1 MLHTRLAALLCCLL
15 VCPFVIFVPLPIA
28 AEPVEDDYRSVIARQ
43 EEQLLRF
50 LRVFENLQEQLHP
63 AKFTQL
69 QAKLSQTIGDLF
81 VHLRSELSTLKP
93 PPERQDFHQTWV
105 KAVGLLDTTYGI
117 FVRSDQSGFIGAFM
131 QSRSA
136 FTRARYLLYSIRQNT
151 PTLQP
156 YWVLPDTVIN
166 LPALEE
172 SVARM
177 KHQVGI
183 SHYPPSS
190 NHGAYSLYVPENY
203 DPAQHL
209 PLIIA
214 LHGGGG
220 ANDEYLLTWLRPAKS
235 KGYVIL
241 APKSHRQTWA
251 IEKPERDVLSI
262 TALLATV
269 RATYAIDPD
278 RILVTGLS
286 DGGTFAYALSASRP
300 NLFGAI
306 APVAG
311 VLPPW
316 LDMQKAK
323 TLPFLIIHGG
333 QDFIFPVM
341 AARLAHATLM
351 ENGFKEVTLTE
362 LPEWGHAYTY
372 SINETIILPWFESL
386 FE

>member
-1 MLHTRLAALLCCLL
+1 MLPTRLAALLCCLL
-15 VCPFVIFVPLPIA
+15 VCSPVIFVPLPIA
-28 AEPVEDDYRSVIARQ
+28 AEPVEDDYGSVIARQ
-43 EEQLLRF
+43 EADILRF

-69 QAKLSQTIGDLF
+69 QAKLSQTVGELF
-81 VHLRSELSTLKP
+81 IHLRSELSRLKP
-93 PPERQDFHQTWV
+93 PPERKDFHRTWV
-105 KAVGLLDTTYGI
+105 EAVGLLDTTYGI
-117 FVRSDQSGFIGAFM
+117 FVRSDQSDFIGAFM

-136 FTRARYLLYSIRQNT
+136 FTRARYLLYDIRQDT
-151 PTLQP
+151 PTLQL
-156 YWVLPDTVIN
+156 YWVLPEAVAH
-166 LPALEE
+166 LPKLDK
-172 SVARM
+172 SVTAQ

-183 SHYPPSS
+183 SHHPRAS

-203 DPAQHL
+203 DPKHHW

-220 ANDEYLLTWLRPAKS
+220 ANDEYLLTWLRPTKS
-235 KGYVIL
+235 KGYIVL
-241 APKSHRQTWA
+241 APKSLGPTWA
-251 IEKPERDVLSI
+251 IEKPEPDVVSI
-262 TALLATV
+262 TSMLMAV
-269 RATYAIDPD
+269 REHYAIDPN

-286 DGGTFAYALSASRP
+286 DGGTFSYALSASRP

-316 LDMQKAK
+316 LNMQKAK

-341 AARLAHATLM
+341 AARLAHATLI
-351 ENGFKEVTLTE
+351 ENGLKEVTYKE

-372 SINETIILPWFESL
+372 SINETMILPWFESL